1 MEEWVTGDGGG
12 QGERRTEK
20 HKPELGCWGSRE
32 QRRGEG
38 ENREK
43 EKSES
48 LREGEAKKGADT
60 GEVCSPGD
68 RRRQL
73 RVLSAKR
80 RI

>member
-1 MEEWVTGDGGG
+1 MGKARGEKDRETQTRTGM
-12 QGERRTEK
+12 
-20 HKPELGCWGSRE
+20 LGSRE

-38 ENREK
+38 KEDREK